1 MSSEE
6 AEQRAWRAGE
16 LAAAAGV
23 STDTLRH
30 YERMGVLPRPPRSS
44 NGYRSYPA
52 AAFER
57 VMMIR
62 RAVAVGFTLGELA
75 AILNEFDRG
84 GAPCAKVR
92 ELAAEKLADVDEQ
105 LKALKVVR
113 SQLKGMVGD
122 WDARLAATPAGERA
136 TLLANLP
143 DTGTAQKARP
153 KKGRANVR
161 LKQKKT

>member
-1 MSSEE
+1 MSVDA
-6 AEQRAWRAGE
+6 AEQKVWRAGE
-16 LAAAAGV
+16 LALAAGV

-44 NGYRSYPA
+44 NGYRSYTA
-52 AAFER
+52 SAFER
-57 VMMIR
+57 VMMVR
-62 RAVAVGFTLGELA
+62 RALAVGFTLGELA

-92 ELAAEKLADVDEQ
+92 DLAAEKLADVDEQ

-113 SQLKGMVGD
+113 EQLKGIVGD

-143 DTGTAQKARP
+143 DAGAAQYTP
-153 KKGRANVR
+153 TKKGRANAR